1 MALNGI
7 QIFKLTPKKNCKE
20 CGCPTCM
27 AFSMKVAQGAMQ
39 IEQCPHMSEDALA
52 SLSEATAPPMKTIK
66 IGTGAEE
73 HSLGGETVLF
83 RHEKTFVSKPRYA
96 VALCTCMDDATVEAK
111 LAEIPKVDYD
121 RIGERMYAELVY
133 VNCGEGADAA
143 KYTALVEK
151 AAGLGRTLVL
161 ECKDPEI
168 AKAALA
174 VCKDSKPVLNGADAS
189 NYEAM
194 NAVATEAGVVLGVS
208 GKDLKILALEA
219 TEIYMAGKL
228 ESIEFVYEKY
238 EKLGNKNLVLDTTG
252 ADIKETFANTVQV
265 RRAAL
270 KDQDRTFGYP
280 SIVNLVK
287 IAKGDLHLQAALA
300 SMFTMKYGS
309 IIVMEQMTY
318 AEALPLYGL
327 RQNVF
332 TDPQKPM
339 KVEPGIYP
347 LNGADENAVVVT
359 TVDFALTYF
368 VVSGELERSGV
379 PLNLV
384 INDAGGLSVLT
395 SWAAGKFSG
404 NSISAYIKENVE
416 PKVKS
421 RKLII
426 PGKVAVLK
434 GDLEAKLPGWEI
446 IVGPREAVQLV
457 KFLKDM
463 QADGQI

>member
-1 MALNGI
+1 MGLSGI
-7 QIFKLTPKKNCKE
+7 QIFKMTPKKNCKE

-27 AFSMKVAQGAMQ
+27 AFSMKVAQGAMD
-39 IEQCPHMSEDALA
+39 ISQCPHMSEDALA
-52 SLSEATAPPMKTIK
+52 QLSEATAPPMKTVK
-66 IGTGAEE
+66 IGAGENE
-73 HSLGGETVLF
+73 FSLGGETVLF
-83 RHEKTFVSKPRYA
+83 RHEKTYVSKTRYA
-96 VALCTCMDDATVEAK
+96 VSLCSCMDDAAIDAK
-111 LAEIPKVDYD
+111 LAEIPKVDYE
-121 RIGERMYAELVY
+121 RIGERMFAELVY
-133 VNCGEGADAA
+133 VNYAADTD
-143 KYTALVEK
+143 KDRYVEIVKK
-151 AAGLGRTLVL
+151 AAALNRTLIL
-161 ECKDPEI
+161 GCKDVEL
-168 AKAALA
+168 AKAALE
-174 VCKDSKPVLNGADAS
+174 VCKDGKPVLNGANAS

-208 GKDLKILALEA
+208 GKDLNELYDTTAAL
-219 TEIYMAGKL
+219 
-228 ESIEFVYEKY
+228 

-463 QADGQI
+463 QADGQIGLALNKKHTGFIPV

>member
-27 AFSMKVAQGAMQ
+27 AFSMKVAQGAMK
-39 IEQCPHMSEDALA
+39 IEQCPHMSEDAIA

-66 IGTGAEE
+66 IGTGEGE
-73 HSLGGETVLF
+73 YTLGGETVLF
-83 RHEKTFVSKPRYA
+83 RHEKTFVSKTRYA
-96 VALCTCMDDATVEAK
+96 VSLCTNMSDEAVEAK
-111 LAEIPKVDYD
+111 LAEIPKVDYE
-121 RIGERMYAELVY
+121 RIGERMYTELVY

-143 KYTALVEK
+143 TYTALVQK
-151 AAGLGRTLVL
+151 AAALGRTLILGVS
-161 ECKDPEI
+161 DPEI
-168 AKAALA
+168 AKAALE
-174 VCKDSKPVLNGADAS
+174 VVKEGKPVLNGANAE
-189 NYEAM
+189 NYAAM
-194 NAVATEAGVVLGVS
+194 SEIATAAGVVLGVS
-208 GKDLKILALEA
+208 GKDINELYDTVAAL
-219 TEIYMAGKL
+219 
-228 ESIEFVYEKY
+228 
-238 EKLGNKNLVLDTTG
+238 EKLGNKNLILDVTG
-252 ADIKETFANTVQV
+252 ADMKETFKNAVLV

-280 SIVNLVK
+280 SLVNVVK
-287 IAKGDLHLQAALA
+287 VAQGDKHMQAALT
-300 SMFTMKYGS
+300 SLFTMKYGS

-318 AEALPLYGL
+318 AEALPVFGL

-339 KVEPGIYP
+339 KVEPGLYQ
-347 LNGADENAVVVT
+347 LNGADENSLVVT

-368 VVSGELERSGV
+368 VVTGELERSGV

-404 NSISAYIKENVE
+404 NSISAFIKENVE
-416 PKVKS
+416 PKVKC
-421 RKLII
+421 RRLLI

-457 KFLKDM
+457 KFLKELN
-463 QADGQI
+463 

>member
-1 MALNGI
+1 MGLSGI
-7 QIFKLTPKKNCKE
+7 QIFKMTPKKNCKE

-27 AFSMKVAQGAMQ
+27 AFSMKVAQGAMD
-39 IEQCPHMSEDALA
+39 ISQCPHMSEDALA
-52 SLSEATAPPMKTIK
+52 QLSEATAPPMKTVK
-66 IGTGAEE
+66 IGAGENE
-73 HSLGGETVLF
+73 FSLGGETVLF
-83 RHEKTFVSKPRYA
+83 RHEKTYVSKTRYA
-96 VALCTCMDDATVEAK
+96 VSLCSCMDDAAIDAK
-111 LAEIPKVDYD
+111 LAEIPKVDYE
-121 RIGERMYAELVY
+121 RIGERMFAELVY
-133 VNCGEGADAA
+133 VNYAADTD
-143 KYTALVEK
+143 KDRYVEIVKK
-151 AAGLGRTLVL
+151 AAALNRTLIL
-161 ECKDPEI
+161 GCKDVEL
-168 AKAALA
+168 AKAALE
-174 VCKDSKPVLNGADAS
+174 VCKEAKPVLNGADAS
-189 NYEAM
+189 NYAEM
-194 NAVATEAGVVLGVS
+194 SAVATEAGVVLGVS
-208 GKDLKILALEA
+208 GKDLNELYDTVAAL
-219 TEIYMAGKL
+219 
-228 ESIEFVYEKY
+228 

-252 ADIKETFANTVQV
+252 ADVKETFANTVQV

-327 RQNVF
+327 RQNVY

-339 KVEPGIYP
+339 KVEPGIYQ

-404 NSISAYIKENVE
+404 NSISSYIKENVE

-457 KFLKDM
+457 KFLKDL

>member
-27 AFSMKVAQGAMQ
+27 AFSMKVAQGALK
-39 IEQCPHMSEDALA
+39 IEQCPHMSEEALA

-66 IGTGAEE
+66 IGTGDEE
-73 HSLGGETVLF
+73 LTLGGETVLF
-83 RHEKTFVSKPRYA
+83 RHEKTFVNKTRYA
-96 VALCTCMDDATVEAK
+96 VELCTCMDDATVDAK

-121 RIGERMYAELVY
+121 RIGERMYAEIVY
-133 VNCGEGADAA
+133 VNCDAEATAD
-143 KYTALVEK
+143 KYVALVQK
-151 AAGLGRTLVL
+151 AAALGRTLIL
-161 ECKDPEI
+161 GCSDPEI
-168 AKAALA
+168 AKAALE
-174 VCKDSKPVLNGADAS
+174 VCKDSKPVLNGANAS

-194 NAVATEAGVVLGVS
+194 NAVATAAGVVLGVS
-208 GKDLKILALEA
+208 DTTAAI
-219 TEIYMAGKL
+219 
-228 ESIEFVYEKY
+228 
-238 EKLGNKNLVLDTTG
+238 EKLGNKNLVLDVTG
-252 ADIKETFANTVQV
+252 ADIKETFGNAVQV

-280 SIVNLVK
+280 SIVNLAK
-287 IAKGDLHLQAALA
+287 IAGGDYHLQAGLA
-300 SMFTMKYGS
+300 AMFTMKYGS
-309 IIVMEQMTY
+309 IVVMERMTY

-339 KVEPGIYP
+339 RVEPGIYP
-347 LNGADENAVVVT
+347 MNGGDENSLVVT

-368 VVSGELERSGV
+368 LVSGELERSGV

-404 NSISAYIKENVE
+404 NSISTFFKEKVE
-416 PKVKS
+416 PNVKS
-421 RKLII
+421 RRLVI

-457 KFLKDM
+457 KFLKDLE
-463 QADGQI
+463 G

>member
-27 AFSMKVAQGAMQ
+27 AFSMKVAQGAMK

-66 IGTGAEE
+66 IGTGDGEF
-73 HSLGGETVLF
+73 SLGGETVLF
-83 RHEKTFVSKPRYA
+83 RHEKTFVSKTRYA
-96 VALCTCMDDATVEAK
+96 VSLCTCMSDEEVEAK
-111 LAEIPKVDYD
+111 LVQIPQVDYD
-121 RIGERMYAELVY
+121 RIGERMHVELVY
-133 VNCGEGADAA
+133 VNCDENADAA
-143 KYTALVEK
+143 KFTALVEK
-151 AAGLGRTLVL
+151 AKGLGRTLIL
-161 ECKDPEI
+161 GCTDPEI
-168 AKAALA
+168 AKAALE
-174 VCKDSKPVLNGADAS
+174 VCKDGKPVLNGANAS

-194 NAVATEAGVVLGVS
+194 NKVATDAGVVLGVS
-208 GKDLKILALEA
+208 GKYINELYDTTAAI
-219 TEIYMAGKL
+219 
-228 ESIEFVYEKY
+228 

-252 ADIKETFANTVQV
+252 ADVKETFANTVQV

-270 KDQDRTFGYP
+270 KNQDRTFGYP
-280 SIVNLVK
+280 SIVNVVK
-287 IAKGDLHLQAALA
+287 LAKGDYHLQAALA
-300 SMFTMKYGS
+300 SLFTMKYGS

-404 NSISAYIKENVE
+404 NSISEYIKENVE
-416 PKVKS
+416 PKVKC
-421 RKLII
+421 RRLVI

-457 KFLKDM
+457 KFLKDLD
-463 QADGQI
+463 A

>member
-27 AFSMKVAQGAMQ
+27 AFSMKVAQGAMK

-66 IGTGAEE
+66 IGTGDGEFT
-73 HSLGGETVLF
+73 LGGETVLF
-83 RHEKTFVSKPRYA
+83 RHEKTFVSKTRYA
-96 VALCTCMDDATVEAK
+96 VSLCTCMSDEEVEAK
-111 LAEIPKVDYD
+111 LAEIPHVDYD
-121 RIGERMYAELVY
+121 RIGERMHVELVY
-133 VNCGEGADAA
+133 VNCDENADAA
-143 KYTALVEK
+143 KFTALVEK
-151 AAGLGRTLVL
+151 AKGLGRTLIL
-161 ECKDPEI
+161 GCTDPEI
-168 AKAALA
+168 AKAALE
-174 VCKDSKPVLNGADAS
+174 VCKDGKPVLNGANAS

-194 NAVATEAGVVLGVS
+194 SKVATDAGVVLGVS
-208 GKDLKILALEA
+208 GKDINELYDTTAAI
-219 TEIYMAGKL
+219 
-228 ESIEFVYEKY
+228 

-270 KDQDRTFGYP
+270 KNQDRTFGYP

-287 IAKGDLHLQAALA
+287 LAKGDKHLQAALA
-300 SMFTMKYGS
+300 SVFTMKYGS

-395 SWAAGKFSG
+395 SWAAGKFSSS
-404 NSISAYIKENVE
+404 SIAKFFQEQDIEGKI
-416 PKVKS
+416 KS

-434 GDLEAKLPGWEI
+434 GELEAKMPGWEI
-446 IVGPREAVQLV
+446 IIAPNEAVQLV
-457 KFLKDM
+457 KFMKDF
-463 QADGQI
+463 A

>member
-27 AFSMKVAQGAMQ
+27 AFSMKVAQGAMK
-39 IEQCPHMSEDALA
+39 IEQCPHMSEDAIA

-66 IGTGAEE
+66 IGTGEGE
-73 HSLGGETVLF
+73 YTLGGETVLF
-83 RHEKTFVSKPRYA
+83 RHEKTFVSKTRYA
-96 VALCTCMDDATVEAK
+96 VSLCTGMSDEAVEAK
-111 LAEIPKVDYD
+111 LAEIPKVDYE
-121 RIGERMYAELVY
+121 RIGERMYTELVY

-143 KYTALVEK
+143 TYTALVQK
-151 AAGLGRTLVL
+151 AAALGRTLILGVS
-161 ECKDPEI
+161 DPEI
-168 AKAALA
+168 AKAALE
-174 VCKDSKPVLNGADAS
+174 VVKEGKPVLNGANAE
-189 NYEAM
+189 NYAAM
-194 NAVATEAGVVLGVS
+194 SEIATAAGVVLGVS
-208 GKDLKILALEA
+208 GKDINELYDTVAAL
-219 TEIYMAGKL
+219 
-228 ESIEFVYEKY
+228 
-238 EKLGNKNLVLDTTG
+238 EKLGNKNLILDVTG
-252 ADIKETFANTVQV
+252 ADVKETFKNAVLV

-280 SIVNLVK
+280 SLVNVVK
-287 IAKGDLHLQAALA
+287 VAQGDKHMQAALT
-300 SMFTMKYGS
+300 SLFTMKYGS

-318 AEALPLYGL
+318 AEALPVFGL

-339 KVEPGIYP
+339 KVEPGLYQ
-347 LNGADENAVVVT
+347 LNGADENSLVVT

-368 VVSGELERSGV
+368 VVTGELERSGV

-404 NSISAYIKENVE
+404 NSISAFIKENVE
-416 PKVKS
+416 PKVKC
-421 RKLII
+421 RRLLI

-457 KFLKDM
+457 KFLKELK
-463 QADGQI
+463 